1 VPQGGVRVSYLLATG
16 SVQGREHARLFRNNQ
31 DGVCARIDGSLAVAV
46 VTDGCGSGA
55 DSEVGARLGARFL
68 AQHVPSLARTTPVG
82 PELADKALE
91 ALVGWMRTVVAGL
104 DEGAIADQWLFTV
117 LCAVMDGKTSLIFGV
132 GDGVWR
138 ADGVGRVLE
147 AGEKNAP
154 DYPGYRLV
162 PALGEKTGVP
172 VVHFCGEAKSVSI
185 ATDGL
190 AHASGILDGL
200 HDDGLIWRNPM
211 SLQRRLRVLAD
222 RDRLLH
228 DDTTVALLKR
238 GA

>member
-1 VPQGGVRVSYLLATG
+1 MNALFATG

-31 DGVCARIDGSLAVAV
+31 DGVCARADGDVAIAV

-68 AQHVPSLARTTPVG
+68 AQNVPALARTHGVG
-82 PELADKALE
+82 PVLAEKAIE
-91 ALVGWMRTVVAGL
+91 ALAAWMETVVAAL
-104 DEGAIADQWLFTV
+104 DEGAIAEQWLFTV
-117 LCAVMDGKTSLIFGV
+117 LCAVMDEKTSLIFGV

-138 ADGVGRVLE
+138 ADVVGRVLE

-154 DYPGYRLV
+154 DYVGYRLV
-162 PALGEKTGVP
+162 PALGEKMGAA
-172 VVHFCGEAKSVSI
+172 VVHFCGEARELSI

-190 AHASGILDGL
+190 SGVAGFFDGL
-200 HDDGLIWRNPM
+200 HDDALIWRNPM

-222 RDRLLH
+222 RERVLH